1 MLILSKISRSF
12 FSFVSVTPTTDIGKY
27 NSDSILTRL
36 SKLACKL
43 LILQFK
49 KESEN
54 DKDDDNASWDCELPR
69 RFGLMTVC
77 GGEYLHT
84 YVEKLANE
92 RHSQMLFN
100 NQINCYKIHL
110 QAWYLCAKTTGHVTL
125 APALS
130 SHKKVGVYMCCNKLM
145 KLRMPRK

>member
-69 RFGLMTVC
+69 RFGLMTGC

-84 YVEKLANE
+84 YVEKLA
-92 RHSQMLFN
+92 MKDTPKCFLIIKLTVTKYTCKPGIFAP
-100 NQINCYKIHL
+100 KL
-110 QAWYLCAKTTGHVTL
+110 QV
-125 APALS
+125 
-130 SHKKVGVYMCCNKLM
+130 M
-145 KLRMPRK
+145 